1 MSKEDVIEAEGE
13 VVEVLGNMNFKVQIM
28 NNHIIIAHIS
38 GKLRMNSIRILVGDQ
53 NPKERK
59 KMVEFYWEGIPPKS
73 TFQQRDK
80 NFHKTPQ
87 ARLAFAQWQ
96 AILEQGV
103 PEHPLEGPLKFK
115 LVLTWPFPK
124 RRKDTVVVPKTTR
137 PDGVNIL
144 KGVEDIMT
152 LLGYWKD
159 DNQLSIEIV
168 ERWYGMYPGVLV
180 QISKVGEVAND

>member
-1 MSKEDVIEAEGE
+1 
-13 VVEVLGNMNFKVQIM
+13 
-28 NNHIIIAHIS
+28 
-38 GKLRMNSIRILVGDQ
+38 
-53 NPKERK
+53 
-59 KMVEFYWEGIPPKS
+59 MVEFYWEGTPPKS

-103 PEHPLEGPLKFK
+103 PEHPLEGPLKFN
-115 LVLTWPFPK
+115 LVLTWPFPQSMK
-124 RRKDTVVVPKTTR
+124 KTTSVVIPKTTR

-152 LLGYWKD
+152 KLGYWQD
-159 DNQLSIEIV
+159 DNQLAIETV
-168 ERWYGMYPGVLV
+168 ERWYGMFPGVLV

>member
-1 MSKEDVIEAEGE
+1 MDGNVASVPSVDRCR
-13 VVEVLGNMNFKVQIM
+13 LGRGLQALPPFPTPRSTETEYPLPPK
-28 NNHIIIAHIS
+28 
-38 GKLRMNSIRILVGDQ
+38 K
-53 NPKERK
+53 KERK
-59 KMVEFYWEGIPPKS
+59 KMVEFYWEGTPPKS

-103 PEHPLEGPLKFK
+103 PEHPLEGPLKFN
-115 LVLTWPFPK
+115 LVLTWPFPQSMK
-124 RRKDTVVVPKTTR
+124 KTTSVVIPKTTR

-152 LLGYWKD
+152 KLGYWQD
-159 DNQLSIEIV
+159 DNQLAIETV
-168 ERWYGMYPGVLV
+168 ERWYGMFPGVLV